1 MICPFYLGKA
11 GILALCSE
19 QQIPALFCI
28 LDLGLMFT
36 VLLSGPCTMRCQ
48 WPTISQGACAAAYS
62 PCYHPHFAST
72 AGVVATFR
80 LLFGFCF
87 VLFLFVCLLGCLF
100 ACLCV
105 CVFSGL
111 TRRKLGRS
119 LKKAVPVSVVG
130 VIDYQGAQ
138 DIFKG
143 MLARFLVATDN
154 FSLTKAVDS
163 VTMTIA

>member
-1 MICPFYLGKA
+1 M
-11 GILALCSE
+11 
-19 QQIPALFCI
+19 
-28 LDLGLMFT
+28 
-36 VLLSGPCTMRCQ
+36 
-48 WPTISQGACAAAYS
+48 
-62 PCYHPHFAST
+62 
-72 AGVVATFR
+72 
-80 LLFGFCF
+80 
-87 VLFLFVCLLGCLF
+87 
-100 ACLCV
+100 